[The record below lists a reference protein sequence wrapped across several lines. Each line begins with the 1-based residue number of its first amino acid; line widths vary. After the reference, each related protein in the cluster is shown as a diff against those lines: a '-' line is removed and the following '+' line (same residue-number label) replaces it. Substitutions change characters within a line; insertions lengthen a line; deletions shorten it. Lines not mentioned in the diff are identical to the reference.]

1 MFSAPYV
8 VTFSPE
14 ILDDGATEGVVR
26 GYYTNETIAPDEKIL
41 VVEVVTDEEEVNE
54 LALVQ
59 TQNGWETAILT
70 EDYVPYFSEGE
81 PLDKIRAMTNMADA
95 ALANKI
101 HPCMNGDIF
110 GMGQMFTNENLSN
123 FREGAINLE
132 LLDGPQLQTFLIANP
147 LFEIAVGSDRVTEL
161 MGLCNRYDE
170 VQSAY
175 DAGKALWQGQVD
187 AYRSG
192 DIIAIYDQDAGT
204 YDVEQ
209 GMYIGRT
216 EDTFGRTEHIG
227 LCSKGAFR
235 YEDDWSKP
243 INVAKSF
250 IPYAMSDNDSTAAEL
265 SVPMAFRAD
274 LGWTPDPELIGQ
286 TLGLETY
293 ATSVTSLD
301 DLDINPFQTLES
313 EG

>member
-1 MFSAPYV
+1 MFNAPYM

-14 ILDDGATEGVVR
+14 ILDDGASEGVVR
-26 GYYTNETIAPDEKIL
+26 GYYTNETIAPEEKIL
-41 VVEVVTDEEEVNE
+41 VVEVDTEEEEVNE
-54 LALVQ
+54 LALVK
-59 TQNGWETAILT
+59 TPNGWETAILT
-70 EDYVPYFSEGE
+70 EDYLPYFSEGE

-147 LFEIAVGSDRVTEL
+147 LFEIAVGEERVNEL

-175 DAGKALWQGQVD
+175 DAGKSLWQQQVD
-187 AYRSG
+187 GYRSS
-192 DIIAIYDQDAGT
+192 DMIAIYTEDTGT
-204 YDVEQ
+204 FDVEQ
-209 GMYIGRT
+209 GIYIGRT
-216 EDTFGRTEHIG
+216 EDLFGRTEHIG
-227 LCSKGAFR
+227 LCSKGAYR
-235 YEDDWSKP
+235 YEDDWSRP
-243 INVAKSF
+243 VNIAKSF
-250 IPYAMSDNDSTAAEL
+250 SPYTMAEHDNVTVEL
-265 SVPMAFRAD
+265 ADAVSFRAD
-274 LGWTPDPELIGQ
+274 LGWVPEPELIGQ
-286 TLGLETY
+286 SLGLETY

-301 DLDINPFQTLES
+301 DLNINPFQTLES